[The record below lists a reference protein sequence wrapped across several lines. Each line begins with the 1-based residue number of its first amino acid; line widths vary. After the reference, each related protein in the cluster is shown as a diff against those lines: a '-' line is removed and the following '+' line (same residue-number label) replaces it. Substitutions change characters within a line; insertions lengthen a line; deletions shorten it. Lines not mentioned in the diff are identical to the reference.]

1 MNNIAAVNLKTCH
14 KLENTKSPFMLV
26 LNKGDDFVDS
36 LLECAKIVKFPSA
49 TLTAI
54 GALAN
59 TTFGYYDLQ
68 NKKYI
73 TQTIEGVCEL
83 ISLMGNITLH
93 ENKYVTHLHVSLVKL
108 NDPSY
113 SVIGGHL
120 FSANVGILAEINI
133 IPFHAP
139 IIREYSSE
147 FNANIINT

>member
-36 LLECAKIVKFPSA
+36 LLECAKIVKLPSA
-49 TLTAI
+49 SLTGI

-59 TTFGYYDLQ
+59 ITFGYYDLQ
-68 NKKYI
+68 SKKYVK
-73 TQTIEGVCEL
+73 QTIDGVCEL
-83 ISLMGNITLH
+83 ISLSGSVTLH
-93 ENKYVTHLHVSLVKL
+93 DNKYCTHLHVSLIKL
-108 NDPSY
+108 NDPSF

-120 FSANVGILAEINI
+120 FSAKVGILAEINV

-139 IIREYSSE
+139 IIREYSPE
-147 FNANIINT
+147 FNGNLVKT